1 MRLKAK
7 SVLLLILVMLVSCAA
22 VQPDALTDR
31 GGWVIQRAFL
41 QHPQNISKKIEVFW
55 TKPGE
60 PGPWPAI
67 LFIHGHQ
74 EQSRNR
80 GEAFVRTGRLGIMAS
95 RGYVAAALS
104 QPGYGNSDGP
114 PDFCG
119 PFTQDAVLVAIE
131 FLRHQSFVDPNKV
144 VLYGYSRGAIVANM
158 VATKDPKLAAVVLGA
173 GAYNFFSWYPT
184 PLRGID
190 ANIEREAGTSIDAFR
205 ARSAIDHAD
214 KITVPVLLLHG
225 AQDERVPV
233 QQTEAFAEKL
243 QANGV
248 AVKLKIFPHA
258 RHGIPIDDQ
267 YHEIYPFLEQYLR

>member
-1 MRLKAK
+1 
-7 SVLLLILVMLVSCAA
+7 MLVIYGT
-22 VQPDALTDR
+22 VKPDTLTDK

-41 QHPQNISKKIEVFW
+41 QHHQNSSKKIEVFW
-55 TKPGE
+55 TRPGE

-74 EQSRNR
+74 EQSRNG

-104 QPGYGNSDGP
+104 QPGYGHSDGP

-119 PFTQDAVLVAIE
+119 PFTQEAVVVAID
-131 FLRHQSFVDPNKV
+131 FLRNQPFVDPNKV
-144 VLYGYSRGAIVANM
+144 VLYGYSRGAIVASM

-190 ANIEREAGTSIDAFR
+190 ANIEQEAGTSTDAFR
-205 ARSAIDHAD
+205 ARSAIYHAD
-214 KITVPVLLLHG
+214 KMKVPVLLLHG

-248 AVKLKIFPHA
+248 AVKLKIFPNA
-258 RHGIPIDDQ
+258 RHSIPIDDQ
-267 YHEIYPFLEQYLR
+267 YREIYPFLEQYLR